1 MSGHNELPLTQLR
14 VLELANI
21 LAGPLVGQFC
31 AELGADVIKV
41 EPPGLGD
48 PTRGWYLATE
58 SRDSD
63 VSAYFSCANWG
74 KRSIAIDIATA
85 AGRQLVQRLAAVS
98 DVVVVGYKPGDEVK
112 FGVDYATLAAL
123 NPKLIYL
130 QVTAYGTGD
139 ERPGFDAII
148 QAESGF
154 THLNGA
160 PGGGPVKMPV
170 ALIDLLAAHQLKEG
184 LLLALLQRAQT
195 GRGAYIATSLLAAA
209 TASLANQA
217 SNYLHAG
224 VVPAQMGSEHPN
236 IAPYG
241 TIFLTVDARE
251 LVIAVGTQRQFA
263 AFVAALD
270 LAELSADAR
279 FVDNASR
286 VANRDALNGLL
297 AARIAECSSA
307 DITAALQADKVPF
320 GFVNDMAAVFAA
332 PEAARQLFADGRGVR
347 TVALQGDF
355 AGADS
360 LAPPPHLDEHRAE
373 ILALLADLSP
383 QEPAI

>member
-1 MSGHNELPLTQLR
+1 M
-14 VLELANI
+14 
-21 LAGPLVGQFC
+21 GQFC

-41 EPPGLGD
+41 EQPGLGD

-74 KRSIAIDIATA
+74 KRSIAIDIATT
-85 AGRQLVQRLAAVS
+85 AGRELVHRLVDVS
-98 DVVVVGYKPGDEVK
+98 DVVIVGYKPGDEIK
-112 FGVDYATLAAL
+112 FGLDYQTVAAR

-130 QVTAYGTGD
+130 QVTAYGASD
-139 ERPGFDAII
+139 LRPGFDAII

-154 THLNGA
+154 TYLNGEA
-160 PGGGPVKMPV
+160 GGGPVKMPV
-170 ALIDLLAAHQLKEG
+170 ALVDVLAAHQLKEG

-224 VVPAQMGSEHPN
+224 VVPARMGSEHPN
-236 IAPYG
+236 IVPYG
-241 TIFLTVDARE
+241 TIFLTSDARE

-270 LAELSADAR
+270 LPELSADAR
-279 FVDNASR
+279 FVDNAAR

-297 AARIAECSSA
+297 VARIAEYRGA
-307 DITAALQADKVPF
+307 DLAAVLQAGKVPF
-320 GFVNDMAAVFAA
+320 GFVNDMADVFAA
-332 PEAARQLFADGRGVR
+332 PEAAGQLFAGGRGVR
-347 TVALQGDF
+347 TVALEGDF
-355 AGADS
+355 TGSDS

-373 ILALLADLSP
+373 ILALLV
-383 QEPAI
+383 E